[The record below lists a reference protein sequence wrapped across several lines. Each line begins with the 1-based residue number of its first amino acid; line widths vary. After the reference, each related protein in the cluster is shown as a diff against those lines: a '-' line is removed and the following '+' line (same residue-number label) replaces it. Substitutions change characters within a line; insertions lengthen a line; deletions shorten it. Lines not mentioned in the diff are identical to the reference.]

1 MDYLVVVSLGVLI
14 LVFAPILIALYME
27 REKRE
32 ELLRLPYFWRNL
44 ILIIVMLIIGFICG
58 LAVSDEMTANL
69 ITLFVGLP
77 MSVVGYRWALQ
88 RLRNIGWSKNLV
100 WIALIPIANVI
111 FSLFLLFKPGQNQ
124 DQILKDD
131 NDIVSEAT

>member
-69 ITLFVGLP
+69 ITLLVGLP